1 MFMQRVANLVVLAL
15 CLVGLAA
22 AKETGVECAAATCS
36 SNSTTQGS
44 VMLQR
49 SQKRASAHI
58 FESEENSDFCC
69 FYGDSCNACQSASKP
84 GDWCATS
91 KANCESCSPGA
102 SMWCSS
108 HGQGAAP
115 GPAPAPP
122 APTPGHGGHGGGSAG
137 NGHSGN
143 SGNSGNNGKWDGTSM
158 KMTHYWDCS
167 GQGCDAATLQP
178 WNMDKYITPP
188 GYGPQDPADF
198 GGAKYGEKMWLTG
211 AASDALSALM
221 GPDDGCCGGDPN
233 DGGVG
238 GCGKCLLI
246 QNPDSTNPDWT
257 AVVMKKNRCPP
268 WSNGC
273 DKVHMDVAV
282 PGFDNLQY
290 STANVCGDGSRGDT
304 YIQKHHSAICGG
316 GTPQHCNCW
325 QLPGDTPAQRQIR
338 AGCLLFKEWGWH
350 TGTPHLDYRPV
361 PCPQNFINWVKI
373 GKAFNN
379 LGVIE
384 LTEDFDN
391 LTVAASSKQS
401 PAAKQSPLQPPA
413 PRLPLDKLGGLVAAG
428 LVVGGLSLGV
438 RMRRK
443 RRVGTLLPV
452 DADEEGKSALQE

>member
-1 MFMQRVANLVVLAL
+1 M
-15 CLVGLAA
+15 AA

-58 FESEENSDFCC
+58 FESEDNSDFCC
-69 FYGDSCNACQSASKP
+69 LYGDSCNACQSASKP
-84 GDWCATS
+84 SDWCATS

-122 APTPGHGGHGGGSAG
+122 APAPGHGGHGGGSAG

-211 AASDALSALM
+211 AASDALSAIM

-238 GCGKCLLI
+238 GCGKCVLV
-246 QNPDSTNPDWT
+246 QNPDSLHPNWT

-268 WSNGC
+268 NSNGC
-273 DKVHMDVAV
+273 GANQPHFDIAA
-282 PGFDNLQY
+282 PGFDNLQW
-290 STANVCGDGSRGDT
+290 STANVCGLRPGTGFASR
-304 YIQKHHSAICGG
+304 QQSATLGG
-316 GTPQHCNCW
+316 WYHQCPNTAECARLCD
-325 QLPGDTPAQRQIR
+325 QLPAAFQ
-338 AGCLLFKEWGWH
+338 
-350 TGTPHLDYRPV
+350 
-361 PCPQNFINWVKI
+361 
-373 GKAFNN
+373 KA
-379 LGVIE
+379 
-384 LTEDFDN
+384 
-391 LTVAASSKQS
+391 
-401 PAAKQSPLQPPA
+401 
-413 PRLPLDKLGGLVAAG
+413 
-428 LVVGGLSLGV
+428 
-438 RMRRK
+438 
-443 RRVGTLLPV
+443 
-452 DADEEGKSALQE
+452 